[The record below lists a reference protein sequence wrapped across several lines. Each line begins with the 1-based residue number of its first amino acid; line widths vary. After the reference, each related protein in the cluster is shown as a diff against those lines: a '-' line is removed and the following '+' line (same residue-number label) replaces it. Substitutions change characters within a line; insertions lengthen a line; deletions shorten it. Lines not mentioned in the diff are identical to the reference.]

1 MIPENRPLGMVAAL
15 AMMELMTS
23 EQITNAGSV
32 TADHDSIQTHAQT
45 RSRQNSLATGGP
57 SERKCDLRWRPAMLH
72 SASLRA
78 LLPWLTSIIGIVSAL
93 CLVIAWFPSTVWNT
107 PIASSDAPA
116 HYYFIRR
123 LLDEGLGAALHL
135 WPHNSFYPPL
145 FHICAY
151 FVIKI
156 AVLFGVQC
164 SIYAA
169 FNITWIIASGV
180 IFPSGMLVLCRY
192 FLQRWNRG
200 NPISRISNPI
210 SRISNP
216 ISRISQASPTS
227 ESSSVSESSNVSNQH
242 ASSAVNQQYN
252 ATLDATFVLQN
263 LLGLFV
269 PVLAVSSVCHPY
281 GLLSAGPLIAFG
293 FATSL
298 LPFLIAATLRLFD
311 EISAREHIVKWLA
324 ITAIAGVIC
333 LVAHP
338 RIAFTYALILVPFIV
353 LRLPW
358 KLILGAF
365 IAMCVGA
372 VAFVALMLT
381 SFKSDRWANP
391 ASWFHS
397 HQPSKN
403 LWESISFCFTDGLD
417 GFPAIL
423 FALLLIAGTVAAFV
437 CVSRRTVVRFSDSL
451 SVAVSTVA
459 PAFPADAD
467 ALASDTA
474 VPAPAVSPVPTSGLP
489 AVSCSDAADVSLFE
503 SSEPSR
509 PRRNDRLRD
518 VIALMA
524 AFLLVTLVY
533 VCTVT
538 LVGALPNIISA
549 PWYRDENRIVT
560 MLPLVALPLLVI
572 GVNAF
577 SECVSACAASASFAP
592 FVSSFSTKNSV
603 SSSSVPSLSS
613 GPAVSSVKSVSFIS
627 NWIGPIAAFLVV
639 AILAV
644 SAQIVCPSRTA
655 VRDAIIAHSSLD
667 QSDPNEQLTEQKII
681 VLRKVTERTG
691 TQATIISDPLN
702 GSMYAETLFNANML
716 YPIINARTDVSSAP
730 FGKVETAF
738 ASGDV
743 QQVLGT
749 VCPLTDAPKYFLTM
763 GDQAQSLQSFPYRAQ
778 YDSFHNEELIDAYV
792 DDRVDGRI
800 SAGHTGLCVHG
811 HVGWRAAEYH
821 QRSLVSR

>member
-1 MIPENRPLGMVAAL
+1 MVAVL
-15 AMMELMTS
+15 ATMESMTF
-23 EQITNAGSV
+23 EQIVNTGSV
-32 TADHDSIQTHAQT
+32 TADHGSIQTHAQT
-45 RSRQNSLATGGP
+45 QLRQNGSSNGGP
-57 SERKCDLRWRPAMLH
+57 SERKRGLRWRPAMLH
-72 SASLRA
+72 PASLRA
-78 LLPWLTSIIGIVSAL
+78 LLPWLTSIIGIASAL

-107 PIASSDAPA
+107 PIVSSDAPA

-145 FHICAY
+145 FHVCAY

-156 AVLFGVQC
+156 AALFGVQC

-200 NPISRISNPI
+200 NPISRIS
-210 SRISNP
+210 
-216 ISRISQASPTS
+216 QASPTS
-227 ESSSVSESSNVSNQH
+227 ESSSVSESSNVSNQQV
-242 ASSAVNQQYN
+242 SSAVNRQYN

-263 LLGLFV
+263 LTGLFV
-269 PVLAVSSVCHPY
+269 PVLAISSVCHPY
-281 GLLSAGPLIAFG
+281 GLLNAGPLIAFG

-311 EISAREHIVKWLA
+311 AIAAREHIVKWLA
-324 ITAIAGVIC
+324 ITAIAGVVC

-372 VAFVALMLT
+372 VAFAALMLT

-417 GFPAIL
+417 GFPVIL
-423 FALLLIAGTVAAFV
+423 FASLLIAGTVAAFV
-437 CVSRRTVVRFSDSL
+437 CASRRAAMRSSDSL
-451 SVAVSTVA
+451 SGAVSTVA
-459 PAFPADAD
+459 PAFSADAD
-467 ALASDTA
+467 VLASDTE
-474 VPAPAVSPVPTSGLP
+474 VSAPAVSPVSASGLP
-489 AVSCSDAADVSLFE
+489 ATSCSDPADVSLSA

-518 VIALMA
+518 VIALTA

-549 PWYRDENRIVT
+549 PWYRDENRIMT

-572 GVNAF
+572 GVNAL

-592 FVSSFSTKNSV
+592 SASSFFAKNSV

-613 GPAVSSVKSVSFIS
+613 ASAVSSVKNVSLAS
-627 NWIGPIAAFLVV
+627 NWIGPIAVFLVV

-644 SAQIVCPSRTA
+644 SAQIVCPSRSA
-655 VRDAIIAHSSLD
+655 ARDTIIAHSSLN
-667 QSDPNEQLTEQKII
+667 QSDPNEQLTEQKIA
-681 VLRKVTERTG
+681 VLRKVTKRTG

-702 GSMYAETLFNANML
+702 GSMYADTLFNANML
-716 YPIINARTDVSSAP
+716 YPIINARTDVPSAP

-738 ASGDV
+738 ASGDR

-749 VCPLTDAPKYFLTM
+749 VCSLTDAPEYFLTM

-778 YDSFHNEELIDAYV
+778 YDSFHNEELIDTYV
-792 DDRVDGRI
+792 DGGTLVKVADYSQYGQ
-800 SAGHTGLCVHG
+800 
-811 HVGWRAAEYH
+811 GWALYRFGCAD
-821 QRSLVSR
+821 

>member
-1 MIPENRPLGMVAAL
+1 MVAAL
-15 AMMELMTS
+15 ATMESMTS
-23 EQITNAGSV
+23 EQITNTGSV
-32 TADHDSIQTHAQT
+32 MANHGSIQTPAQT
-45 RSRQNSLATGGP
+45 QLRQDGSSNGGP
-57 SERKCDLRWRPAMLH
+57 SERKRDLRWRPAMLH
-72 SASLRA
+72 PASLRV
-78 LLPWLTSIIGIVSAL
+78 LLPWLTSIIGIASAL

-107 PIASSDAPA
+107 PIVSSDAPA

-145 FHICAY
+145 FHVCAY
-151 FVIKI
+151 FVIRI
-156 AVLFGVQC
+156 AALFGVQC

-200 NPISRISNPI
+200 NPISRIS
-210 SRISNP
+210 
-216 ISRISQASPTS
+216 QASSTP
-227 ESSSVSESSNVSNQH
+227 ESSSVSESSNVSNQQV
-242 ASSAVNQQYN
+242 SSAVNRQYN
-252 ATLDATFVLQN
+252 ATFDATFDATFVLQN
-263 LLGLFV
+263 LIGLFV

-281 GLLSAGPLIAFG
+281 GLLNAGPLIAFG

-311 EISAREHIVKWLA
+311 AIAAREHIVKWLV
-324 ITAIAGVIC
+324 ITAIAGVVC

-437 CVSRRTVVRFSDSL
+437 CAFRRAAVRSSDSL
-451 SVAVSTVA
+451 SAAVSTVA
-459 PAFPADAD
+459 PVFSADAD
-467 ALASDTA
+467 ALVSDAAVSLVSASD
-474 VPAPAVSPVPTSGLP
+474 LP
-489 AVSCSDAADVSLFE
+489 AASCSDAADVSL
-503 SSEPSR
+503 SAPSEPSR
-509 PRRNDRLRD
+509 PCRNDRLRD
-518 VIALMA
+518 VIALTA

-549 PWYRDENRIVT
+549 PWYRDENRIMT

-572 GVNAF
+572 GVNAL
-577 SECVSACAASASFAP
+577 SECVSACAASASFVPSA
-592 FVSSFSTKNSV
+592 SSFSAKNSA
-603 SSSSVPSLSS
+603 SSVPSLSS
-613 GPAVSSVKSVSFIS
+613 ASAVSSVKNVSFAS
-627 NWIGPIAAFLVV
+627 NWIGPIAAFLVI

-644 SAQIVCPSRTA
+644 SAQLVCPSRTA
-655 VRDAIIAHSSLD
+655 ARDAIIAHSSLN
-667 QSDPNEQLTEQKII
+667 QSDPNEQLTEQKIT
-681 VLRKVTERTG
+681 VLRKVMERTG
-691 TQATIISDPLN
+691 SQATIISDPLN
-702 GSMYAETLFNANML
+702 GSMYAETLFNASML
-716 YPIINARTDVSSAP
+716 YPIINARTDVPSVP

-738 ASGDV
+738 ASGDG

-749 VCPLTDAPKYFLTM
+749 VCPLTDAPEYFLTM

-792 DDRVDGRI
+792 DGGTLVKVADYSQYGQ
-800 SAGHTGLCVHG
+800 
-811 HVGWRAAEYH
+811 GWALYRFGCAD
-821 QRSLVSR
+821 

>member
-1 MIPENRPLGMVAAL
+1 MVAAL
-15 AMMELMTS
+15 ATMESMTS
-23 EQITNAGSV
+23 EQIANTGSV
-32 TADHDSIQTHAQT
+32 TADHGSIQTHAQT
-45 RSRQNSLATGGP
+45 QLRQNGSSNGGP
-57 SERKCDLRWRPAMLH
+57 SERKRGLRWRPAMLH
-72 SASLRA
+72 PASLRA
-78 LLPWLTSIIGIVSAL
+78 LLPWLTSIIGIASAL

-107 PIASSDAPA
+107 PIVSSDAPA

-145 FHICAY
+145 FHVCAY

-156 AVLFGVQC
+156 AALFGVQC

-200 NPISRISNPI
+200 NPIS
-210 SRISNP
+210 NP

-227 ESSSVSESSNVSNQH
+227 ESSSVSESSNVSNQQV
-242 ASSAVNQQYN
+242 SSAVNRQYN

-263 LLGLFV
+263 LIGLFV

-281 GLLSAGPLIAFG
+281 GLLNAGPLIAFG

-311 EISAREHIVKWLA
+311 AIAAREHIVKWLA
-324 ITAIAGVIC
+324 ITAIAGVVC

-437 CVSRRTVVRFSDSL
+437 CASRRAAMRSSDSL
-451 SVAVSTVA
+451 SGAVSTVA
-459 PAFPADAD
+459 PDFSA
-467 ALASDTA
+467 
-474 VPAPAVSPVPTSGLP
+474 SGLP
-489 AVSCSDAADVSLFE
+489 AASCSDPADVSLSA

-518 VIALMA
+518 VIALTA

-549 PWYRDENRIVT
+549 PWYRDENRIMT

-572 GVNAF
+572 GVNAL

-592 FVSSFSTKNSV
+592 SASSFSAKNSV

-613 GPAVSSVKSVSFIS
+613 ASAVSSVKNVSLAS
-627 NWIGPIAAFLVV
+627 NWIGPLAVFLVV

-655 VRDAIIAHSSLD
+655 ARDAIIAHSSLN
-667 QSDPNEQLTEQKII
+667 QSDPNEQLTEQKIT

-702 GSMYAETLFNANML
+702 GSMYADTLFNANML
-716 YPIINARTDVSSAP
+716 YPIINARTDVPSAP

-738 ASGDV
+738 ASGDR

-792 DDRVDGRI
+792 DDGTLVKVADYSQYGQ
-800 SAGHTGLCVHG
+800 
-811 HVGWRAAEYH
+811 GWALYRFGCAD
-821 QRSLVSR
+821 

>member
-45 RSRQNSLATGGP
+45 RSRQNSLVTGGP

-200 NPISRISNPI
+200 NPISNPI

-252 ATLDATFVLQN
+252 ATLDVTFVLQN

-281 GLLSAGPLIAFG
+281 GLLNAGPLIAFG

-311 EISAREHIVKWLA
+311 EIAAREHIVKWLA

-403 LWESISFCFTDGLD
+403 LWESISFCFADGLD

-437 CVSRRTVVRFSDSL
+437 CASRRTVVRFSDSL

-459 PAFPADAD
+459 PAFSADAD

-474 VPAPAVSPVPTSGLP
+474 VSAPAVSPVPTSGLP

-792 DDRVDGRI
+792 DDGTLVKVADYSQYGQ
-800 SAGHTGLCVHG
+800 
-811 HVGWRAAEYH
+811 GWALYRFGCAD
-821 QRSLVSR
+821 

>member
-1 MIPENRPLGMVAAL
+1 MVAAL
-15 AMMELMTS
+15 ATMESMTS

-32 TADHDSIQTHAQT
+32 MADHGSIQTHSQIQP
-45 RSRQNSLATGGP
+45 RQNGSSEGGP
-57 SERKCDLRWRPAMLH
+57 SERKRDLRWRPAMLH
-72 SASLRA
+72 PASCRT
-78 LLPWLTSIIGIVSAL
+78 LLPWLTSIIGIASAL

-107 PIASSDAPA
+107 PIVSSDAPA

-135 WPHNSFYPPL
+135 WPHDSFYPPL
-145 FHICAY
+145 FHVCAY

-156 AVLFGVQC
+156 AALFGVQC
-164 SIYAA
+164 SIYAT

-180 IFPSGMLVLCRY
+180 IFPSGMLVLCKY

-200 NPISRISNPI
+200 NPISNQ
-210 SRISNP
+210 
-216 ISRISQASPTS
+216 ISRISQASSTS
-227 ESSSVSESSNVSNQH
+227 ESSSVSESSNVSNQQT
-242 ASSAVNQQYN
+242 SSAVNRQYN

-263 LLGLFV
+263 LIGLFV

-281 GLLSAGPLIAFG
+281 GLLNAGPLIAFG

-298 LPFLIAATLRLFD
+298 LPFLVAATLRLFD
-311 EISAREHIVKWLA
+311 AIAVREHIVKWLA

-417 GFPAIL
+417 GFPAFL

-437 CVSRRTVVRFSDSL
+437 CASRRAAVRSSDSL
-451 SVAVSTVA
+451 SAAVSTVA
-459 PAFPADAD
+459 PAFSADAD

-474 VPAPAVSPVPTSGLP
+474 VSAPAVSLVSASGLP
-489 AVSCSDAADVSLFE
+489 AASCSDAADVSLFA

-518 VIALMA
+518 VIALTA

-549 PWYRDENRIVT
+549 PWYRDENRIMT
-560 MLPLVALPLLVI
+560 MLPLVALPLLAI
-572 GVNAF
+572 GVNAL

-592 FVSSFSTKNSV
+592 SASSFSVKNGAS

-613 GPAVSSVKSVSFIS
+613 VSAVSSVKNVSFAS
-627 NWIGPIAAFLVV
+627 NWIGPIAAVLVI

-655 VRDAIIAHSSLD
+655 ARDAIIAHSSLD
-667 QSDPNEQLTEQKII
+667 QNDPNEQLTEQKIT

-702 GSMYAETLFNANML
+702 GSMYADTLFNANML
-716 YPIINARTDVSSAP
+716 YPIINARTDVPSAP
-730 FGKVETAF
+730 FGRVETAF
-738 ASGDV
+738 ASGDG

-749 VCPLTDAPKYFLTM
+749 VCPLTDAPEYFLTM

-792 DDRVDGRI
+792 DGGTLVKIADYSQYGQ
-800 SAGHTGLCVHG
+800 
-811 HVGWRAAEYH
+811 GWALYRFGCAD
-821 QRSLVSR
+821 

>member
-200 NPISRISNPI
+200 NPISNPI

-281 GLLSAGPLIAFG
+281 GLLNAGPLIAFG

-311 EISAREHIVKWLA
+311 EISAREHIAKWLA
-324 ITAIAGVIC
+324 ITAVAGVVC

-403 LWESISFCFTDGLD
+403 LWESISFCFADGLD

-437 CVSRRTVVRFSDSL
+437 CASRRTVVRFSDSL

-459 PAFPADAD
+459 PAFSADAD

-474 VPAPAVSPVPTSGLP
+474 VSAPAVSPVPTSGLP

-509 PRRNDRLRD
+509 PRRNDCLRD

-577 SECVSACAASASFAP
+577 SECVSACAASASFALSA
-592 FVSSFSTKNSV
+592 SSFSAKNSV

-792 DDRVDGRI
+792 DDGTLVKVADYSQYGQ
-800 SAGHTGLCVHG
+800 
-811 HVGWRAAEYH
+811 GWALYRFGCAD
-821 QRSLVSR
+821 

>member
-200 NPISRISNPI
+200 NPISNPI

-281 GLLSAGPLIAFG
+281 GLLNAGPLIAFG

-403 LWESISFCFTDGLD
+403 LWESISFCFADGLD

-423 FALLLIAGTVAAFV
+423 FALLLIVGTVAAFV
-437 CVSRRTVVRFSDSL
+437 CASRRTVVRFSDSL

-459 PAFPADAD
+459 PAFSADAD

-577 SECVSACAASASFAP
+577 SECVSACAASASFALSA
-592 FVSSFSTKNSV
+592 SSFSAKNSV

-627 NWIGPIAAFLVV
+627 NWIGSIAAFLVV

-792 DDRVDGRI
+792 DDGTLVKVADYSQYGQ
-800 SAGHTGLCVHG
+800 
-811 HVGWRAAEYH
+811 GWALYRFGCAD
-821 QRSLVSR
+821 

>member
-1 MIPENRPLGMVAAL
+1 MVAAL
-15 AMMELMTS
+15 ATMESMTS
-23 EQITNAGSV
+23 EQIANTGSV
-32 TADHDSIQTHAQT
+32 TADHGSIQTHAQT
-45 RSRQNSLATGGP
+45 QLRQNGSSNGGP
-57 SERKCDLRWRPAMLH
+57 SERKRGLRWRPAMLH
-72 SASLRA
+72 PASLRA
-78 LLPWLTSIIGIVSAL
+78 LLPWLTSIIGIASAL

-107 PIASSDAPA
+107 PIVSSDAPA

-145 FHICAY
+145 FHVCAY

-156 AVLFGVQC
+156 AALFGVQC

-200 NPISRISNPI
+200 NPIS
-210 SRISNP
+210 NP

-227 ESSSVSESSNVSNQH
+227 ESSSVSESSNVSNQQV
-242 ASSAVNQQYN
+242 SSAVNRQYN

-263 LLGLFV
+263 LIGLFV

-281 GLLSAGPLIAFG
+281 GLLNAGPLIAFG

-311 EISAREHIVKWLA
+311 AIAAREHIVKWLA
-324 ITAIAGVIC
+324 ITAIAGVVC

-437 CVSRRTVVRFSDSL
+437 CASRRAAMRSSDSL
-451 SVAVSTVA
+451 SGAVSTVT
-459 PAFPADAD
+459 PAFSADAD
-467 ALASDTA
+467 VLASDTE
-474 VPAPAVSPVPTSGLP
+474 VSAPAVSPVSASGLP
-489 AVSCSDAADVSLFE
+489 AASCSDAADLSLSA

-518 VIALMA
+518 VIALTA

-549 PWYRDENRIVT
+549 PWYRDENRIMT

-572 GVNAF
+572 GVNAL

-592 FVSSFSTKNSV
+592 SASSFFAKNSV
-603 SSSSVPSLSS
+603 SSSSSSVPSLSS
-613 GPAVSSVKSVSFIS
+613 ASAVSSVKNVSLAS
-627 NWIGPIAAFLVV
+627 NWIGPLAVFLVV

-644 SAQIVCPSRTA
+644 SAQIVCPLRSA
-655 VRDAIIAHSSLD
+655 ARDTIIAHSSLN
-667 QSDPNEQLTEQKII
+667 QSDPNEQLTEQKIA
-681 VLRKVTERTG
+681 VLRKVTKRTG

-702 GSMYAETLFNANML
+702 GSMYADTLFNANML
-716 YPIINARTDVSSAP
+716 YPIINARTDVPSAP

-738 ASGDV
+738 ASGDG

-749 VCPLTDAPKYFLTM
+749 VCSLTDAPEYFLTM

-778 YDSFHNEELIDAYV
+778 YDSFHNEELIDTYV
-792 DDRVDGRI
+792 DGGTLVKVADYSQYGQ
-800 SAGHTGLCVHG
+800 
-811 HVGWRAAEYH
+811 GWALYRFGCAD
-821 QRSLVSR
+821 

>member
-1 MIPENRPLGMVAAL
+1 MVAAL
-15 AMMELMTS
+15 ATMESMTS
-23 EQITNAGSV
+23 EQITNTGSV
-32 TADHDSIQTHAQT
+32 SGDCGSAQARARTHVQAYVQTQARQDGSAKDGSATNGPARNDSAK
-45 RSRQNSLATGGP
+45 GGP
-57 SERKCDLRWRPAMLH
+57 SGRKHGLQRCHAMLRPASRH
-72 SASLRA
+72 A
-78 LLPWLTSIIGIVSAL
+78 LLPWLTSIIGVASAL

-107 PIASSDAPA
+107 PIVSSDAPA
-116 HYYFIRR
+116 HYYFIHR

-135 WPHNSFYPPL
+135 WPHDSFYPPL
-145 FHICAY
+145 FHVCAY
-151 FVIKI
+151 LVIKI
-156 AVLFGVQC
+156 AALFGVQC

-180 IFPSGMLVLCRY
+180 IFPAGMLVLCRY

-200 NPISRISNPI
+200 NPIS
-210 SRISNP
+210 NP
-216 ISRISQASPTS
+216 ISRISQASSTP
-227 ESSSVSESSNVSNQH
+227 ESSSVSESSNISNQQVP
-242 ASSAVNQQYN
+242 SAGNRQYD
-252 ATLDATFVLQN
+252 AAFDATFVLRN
-263 LLGLFV
+263 LIGLFV

-281 GLLSAGPLIAFG
+281 GLLNAGPLIAFG

-311 EISAREHIVKWLA
+311 AIAAREHIVKWLA
-324 ITAIAGVIC
+324 ITAIAGVVC

-358 KLILGAF
+358 KLILGVF

-437 CVSRRTVVRFSDSL
+437 CASRRAAMRSADSL
-451 SVAVSTVA
+451 SGAVSTA
-459 PAFPADAD
+459 TPDFSADADAD

-474 VPAPAVSPVPTSGLP
+474 VSAPDVSLVSASGLP
-489 AVSCSDAADVSLFE
+489 AASCSDPADVSLFA

-518 VIALMA
+518 VIALTA

-549 PWYRDENRIVT
+549 PWYRDENRIMT
-560 MLPLVALPLLVI
+560 MLPLVALPLLII
-572 GVNAF
+572 GVNAL
-577 SECVSACAASASFAP
+577 SECVSVCAASASFAP
-592 FVSSFSTKNSV
+592 SASSFSTKNSA
-603 SSSSVPSLSS
+603 SSSASVPSLSS
-613 GPAVSSVKSVSFIS
+613 ASAVSSVRNVSVAS
-627 NWIGPIAAFLVV
+627 NWIGPIAAFLVI

-655 VRDAIIAHSSLD
+655 ARDAIIAHSSLN
-667 QSDPNEQLTEQKII
+667 QSDPNEQLTEQKIT

-716 YPIINARTDVSSAP
+716 YPIINARTDVPSAP

-738 ASGDV
+738 ASGDA

-749 VCPLTDAPKYFLTM
+749 VCPLTDAPEYFLTM
-763 GDQAQSLQSFPYRAQ
+763 GGQAQSLQSFPYRAQ

-792 DDRVDGRI
+792 DGGTLVKVADYSQYGQ
-800 SAGHTGLCVHG
+800 
-811 HVGWRAAEYH
+811 GWALYRFGCAD
-821 QRSLVSR
+821 

>member
-1 MIPENRPLGMVAAL
+1 MVAAL
-15 AMMELMTS
+15 ATMESMTS
-23 EQITNAGSV
+23 EQITNTGSV
-32 TADHDSIQTHAQT
+32 MANHGSIQTPAQT
-45 RSRQNSLATGGP
+45 QLRQDGSSNGGP
-57 SERKCDLRWRPAMLH
+57 SERKRDLRWRPVMLH
-72 SASLRA
+72 PASLRV
-78 LLPWLTSIIGIVSAL
+78 LLPWLTSIIGIASAL

-107 PIASSDAPA
+107 PIVSSDAPA

-145 FHICAY
+145 FHVCAY

-156 AVLFGVQC
+156 AALFGVQC

-200 NPISRISNPI
+200 NPISC
-210 SRISNP
+210 
-216 ISRISQASPTS
+216 ISQASSTP
-227 ESSSVSESSNVSNQH
+227 ESSSVSESSNVSNQQV
-242 ASSAVNQQYN
+242 SSAVNRQYN

-263 LLGLFV
+263 LIGLFV

-281 GLLSAGPLIAFG
+281 GLLNAGPLIAFG

-311 EISAREHIVKWLA
+311 AIAAREHIAKWLA
-324 ITAIAGVIC
+324 IAAVAGVVC

-391 ASWFHS
+391 DSWFHS

-403 LWESISFCFTDGLD
+403 LWESISFCLTDGLD

-423 FALLLIAGTVAAFV
+423 FALLLIAGTAAAFV
-437 CVSRRTVVRFSDSL
+437 CASRRAAARASDSFSSAASTVVPVASADVDVDASTSDI
-451 SVAVSTVA
+451 AVSA
-459 PAFPADAD
+459 AD
-467 ALASDTA
+467 
-474 VPAPAVSPVPTSGLP
+474 SPVS
-489 AVSCSDAADVSLFE
+489 VSCPPPASHSNATDAASASSE
-503 SSEPSR
+503 SSR
-509 PRRNDRLRD
+509 LRRNDRLRD
-518 VIALMA
+518 VIALTA
-524 AFLLVTLVY
+524 AFLLVALVY

-549 PWYRDENRIVT
+549 PWYRDENRIMT
-560 MLPLVALPLLVI
+560 MLPLVTLPLLVI
-572 GVNAF
+572 GINALA
-577 SECVSACAASASFAP
+577 ECVSACAASASFAP
-592 FVSSFSTKNSV
+592 SASSFSTKNSA
-603 SSSSVPSLSS
+603 SSVPSLSS
-613 GPAVSSVKSVSFIS
+613 ASAVSSVKNASFAS
-627 NWIGPIAAFLVV
+627 NWIVLIAVFLVI

-644 SAQIVCPSRTA
+644 SAQIVCPSRSA
-655 VRDAIIAHSSLD
+655 ARDTIIAHSSLN
-667 QSDPNEQLTEQKII
+667 QSDPNEQLTEQKIA
-681 VLRKVTERTG
+681 VLRKVTKRTG

-716 YPIINARTDVSSAP
+716 YPIINARTDVPSAP

-738 ASGDV
+738 ASGDA

-749 VCPLTDAPKYFLTM
+749 VCPLTDAPEYFLTM

-778 YDSFHNEELIDAYV
+778 YDSFHNEELIDTYV
-792 DDRVDGRI
+792 DGGTLVKVADYSQYGQ
-800 SAGHTGLCVHG
+800 
-811 HVGWRAAEYH
+811 GWALYRFGCAD
-821 QRSLVSR
+821 

>member
-1 MIPENRPLGMVAAL
+1 MVAAL
-15 AMMELMTS
+15 ATMESMTS

-57 SERKCDLRWRPAMLH
+57 SGRKHGLQRCHAMLRPV
-72 SASLRA
+72 SLRA
-78 LLPWLTSIIGIVSAL
+78 LLPWLTSIIGIASAL

-156 AVLFGVQC
+156 AALFGVQC

-180 IFPSGMLVLCRY
+180 MFPSGMLVLCRY

-200 NPISRISNPI
+200 NPISNL
-210 SRISNP
+210 

-227 ESSSVSESSNVSNQH
+227 ESSSVSESSNVSNQQV
-242 ASSAVNQQYN
+242 SSAVNRQYN
-252 ATLDATFVLQN
+252 ATFDVTFVLQN
-263 LLGLFV
+263 LIGLFV
-269 PVLAVSSVCHPY
+269 PVFAVSSVCHPY
-281 GLLSAGPLIAFG
+281 GLLNAGPLIAFG

-311 EISAREHIVKWLA
+311 AIAAREHIVKWLA
-324 ITAIAGVIC
+324 ITAAAGVVC

-437 CVSRRTVVRFSDSL
+437 CAFRRAAVRSSDSL
-451 SVAVSTVA
+451 SAAVSTVA
-459 PAFPADAD
+459 PAFSADAD
-467 ALASDTA
+467 ALVSDAA
-474 VPAPAVSPVPTSGLP
+474 VSAPGVSPVSTSGLP
-489 AVSCSDAADVSLFE
+489 AASCSAAADVSL
-503 SSEPSR
+503 SAPSEPSR

-518 VIALMA
+518 VIALTA

-549 PWYRDENRIVT
+549 PWYRDENRIMT

-572 GVNAF
+572 GVNAL
-577 SECVSACAASASFAP
+577 SECVSACAASASFVPSA
-592 FVSSFSTKNSV
+592 SNSA
-603 SSSSVPSLSS
+603 SSVPSLSS
-613 GPAVSSVKSVSFIS
+613 ASAVSSVKNVSFAS
-627 NWIGPIAAFLVV
+627 NWIGPIAAFLVI

-655 VRDAIIAHSSLD
+655 ARDAIIAHSSLN
-667 QSDPNEQLTEQKII
+667 QSDPNEQLTEQKIT
-681 VLRKVTERTG
+681 VLRKVMERTG

-702 GSMYAETLFNANML
+702 GSMYAETLFNASML
-716 YPIINARTDVSSAP
+716 YPIINARTDVPSVP

-738 ASGDV
+738 ASGDG

-749 VCPLTDAPKYFLTM
+749 VCPLTDAPEYFLTM

-792 DDRVDGRI
+792 DGGTLVKVADYSQYGQ
-800 SAGHTGLCVHG
+800 
-811 HVGWRAAEYH
+811 GWALYRFGCAD
-821 QRSLVSR
+821 

>member
-1 MIPENRPLGMVAAL
+1 MVAAL
-15 AMMELMTS
+15 ATMESMTS
-23 EQITNAGSV
+23 EQIANTGSV
-32 TADHDSIQTHAQT
+32 TADHGSIQTHAQT
-45 RSRQNSLATGGP
+45 QLRQNGSSNGGP
-57 SERKCDLRWRPAMLH
+57 SERKRGLRWRPAMLH
-72 SASLRA
+72 PASLRA
-78 LLPWLTSIIGIVSAL
+78 LLPWLTSIIGIASAL

-107 PIASSDAPA
+107 PIVSSDAPA

-145 FHICAY
+145 FHVCAY

-156 AVLFGVQC
+156 AALFGVQC

-200 NPISRISNPI
+200 NPIS
-210 SRISNP
+210 NP

-227 ESSSVSESSNVSNQH
+227 ESSSVSESSNVSNQQV
-242 ASSAVNQQYN
+242 SSAVNRQYN

-263 LLGLFV
+263 LIGLFV

-281 GLLSAGPLIAFG
+281 GLLNAGPLIAFG

-311 EISAREHIVKWLA
+311 AIAAREHIVKWLA
-324 ITAIAGVIC
+324 ITAIAGVVC

-437 CVSRRTVVRFSDSL
+437 CASRRAAMRSSDSL
-451 SVAVSTVA
+451 SGAVSTVA
-459 PAFPADAD
+459 PDFSA
-467 ALASDTA
+467 
-474 VPAPAVSPVPTSGLP
+474 SGLP
-489 AVSCSDAADVSLFE
+489 AASCSDPADVSLSA

-518 VIALMA
+518 VIALTA

-549 PWYRDENRIVT
+549 PWYRDENRIMT

-572 GVNAF
+572 GVNAL

-592 FVSSFSTKNSV
+592 SASSFSAKNSV

-613 GPAVSSVKSVSFIS
+613 ASAVSSVKNVSLAS
-627 NWIGPIAAFLVV
+627 NWIGPLAVFLVV

-655 VRDAIIAHSSLD
+655 ARDAIIAHSSLN
-667 QSDPNEQLTEQKII
+667 QSDPNEQLTEQKIT

-702 GSMYAETLFNANML
+702 GSMYADTLFNANML
-716 YPIINARTDVSSAP
+716 YPIINARTDVPSAP

-738 ASGDV
+738 ASGDR

-749 VCPLTDAPKYFLTM
+749 VCSLTDAPEYFLTM

-792 DDRVDGRI
+792 DGGTLVKVADYSQYGQ
-800 SAGHTGLCVHG
+800 
-811 HVGWRAAEYH
+811 GWALYRFGCAD
-821 QRSLVSR
+821 

>member
-1 MIPENRPLGMVAAL
+1 MVAAL
-15 AMMELMTS
+15 ATMESMTS
-23 EQITNAGSV
+23 EQIMNTGSV
-32 TADHDSIQTHAQT
+32 SGDCGSAQARARTHVQAYVQTQA
-45 RSRQNSLATGGP
+45 RQNGSSKDGSATNGPARNDSAKGGP
-57 SERKCDLRWRPAMLH
+57 SGRKHGLQRCHAMLRPV
-72 SASLRA
+72 SLRA
-78 LLPWLTSIIGIVSAL
+78 LLPWLMSIIGIASAL

-107 PIASSDAPA
+107 PIVSSDAPA

-135 WPHNSFYPPL
+135 WPHDSFYPPL

-151 FVIKI
+151 LVIKI

-164 SIYAA
+164 SIYEA

-180 IFPSGMLVLCRY
+180 IFPAGMLVLCRY

-200 NPISRISNPI
+200 NPIS
-210 SRISNP
+210 NP
-216 ISRISQASPTS
+216 ISRISQALSTS
-227 ESSSVSESSNVSNQH
+227 ESSSVSESSNISNQQVPSAGNRQYDA
-242 ASSAVNQQYN
+242 AS
-252 ATLDATFVLQN
+252 DATFVLRN
-263 LLGLFV
+263 LIGLFV

-281 GLLSAGPLIAFG
+281 GLLNAGPLIAFG
-293 FATSL
+293 FAMSL

-311 EISAREHIVKWLA
+311 AIAAREHIAKWLA
-324 ITAIAGVIC
+324 ITAVAGVVC

-391 ASWFHS
+391 DSWFHS

-403 LWESISFCFTDGLD
+403 LWESISFCLTDGLD

-423 FALLLIAGTVAAFV
+423 FALLLIAGTAAAFV
-437 CVSRRTVVRFSDSL
+437 CASRRAAARASDSFSSAASTVVPVASADVDVDASTSDI
-451 SVAVSTVA
+451 AVSA
-459 PAFPADAD
+459 AD
-467 ALASDTA
+467 
-474 VPAPAVSPVPTSGLP
+474 SPVS
-489 AVSCSDAADVSLFE
+489 VSCPPPASHSNATDAASA
-503 SSEPSR
+503 SSESSR

-577 SECVSACAASASFAP
+577 SECVSACAASASFALSA
-592 FVSSFSTKNSV
+592 SSFSAKNSV
-603 SSSSVPSLSS
+603 SSSSVPSLSPVS
-613 GPAVSSVKSVSFIS
+613 AVSSVKSVSFAS
-627 NWIGPIAAFLVV
+627 NWIGPIAAFLAI

-792 DDRVDGRI
+792 DDGTLVKVADYSQYGQ
-800 SAGHTGLCVHG
+800 
-811 HVGWRAAEYH
+811 GWALYRFGCAD
-821 QRSLVSR
+821 

>member
-1 MIPENRPLGMVAAL
+1 MVAAL
-15 AMMELMTS
+15 ATMESMTS
-23 EQITNAGSV
+23 EQIANTGSV
-32 TADHDSIQTHAQT
+32 TADHGSIQTHAQT
-45 RSRQNSLATGGP
+45 QPRQNDSVKGCP
-57 SERKCDLRWRPAMLH
+57 SERKCGLRWRPAMLH
-72 SASLRA
+72 PASLRV
-78 LLPWLTSIIGIVSAL
+78 LLPWLTSIIGIAFAL
-93 CLVIAWFPSTVWNT
+93 CLVIAWFPSTVWNM
-107 PIASSDAPA
+107 PIVSSDAPA

-145 FHICAY
+145 FHVCAY

-156 AVLFGVQC
+156 AALFGVQC
-164 SIYAA
+164 SIYVA

-200 NPISRISNPI
+200 NPISRIS
-210 SRISNP
+210 
-216 ISRISQASPTS
+216 QASPTS
-227 ESSSVSESSNVSNQH
+227 ESSSVSESSNVSNQY

-252 ATLDATFVLQN
+252 ATLDVTFVLQN

-281 GLLSAGPLIAFG
+281 GLLNAGPLIAFG

-311 EISAREHIVKWLA
+311 EIAAREHIAKWLA
-324 ITAIAGVIC
+324 ITAVAGVVC

-358 KLILGAF
+358 KLILGVF

-403 LWESISFCFTDGLD
+403 LWESISFCFADGLD

-437 CVSRRTVVRFSDSL
+437 CASRRAAMRSADSL

-459 PAFPADAD
+459 PAFSADAD

-577 SECVSACAASASFAP
+577 SECVSACAASASFALSA
-592 FVSSFSTKNSV
+592 SSFSAKNSV

-644 SAQIVCPSRTA
+644 SAQIVCPSRTS

-792 DDRVDGRI
+792 DDGTLVKVADYSQYGQ
-800 SAGHTGLCVHG
+800 
-811 HVGWRAAEYH
+811 GWALYRFGCAD
-821 QRSLVSR
+821 

>member
-1 MIPENRPLGMVAAL
+1 MVAAL
-15 AMMELMTS
+15 ATMESMTS
-23 EQITNAGSV
+23 EQIANTGSV
-32 TADHDSIQTHAQT
+32 TADHGSIQTHAQT
-45 RSRQNSLATGGP
+45 QPRQNDSVKGCP
-57 SERKCDLRWRPAMLH
+57 SERKCGLRWRPAMLH
-72 SASLRA
+72 PASLRV
-78 LLPWLTSIIGIVSAL
+78 LLPWLTSIIGIAFAL
-93 CLVIAWFPSTVWNT
+93 CLVIAWFPSTVWNM
-107 PIASSDAPA
+107 PIVSSDAPA

-145 FHICAY
+145 FHVCAY

-156 AVLFGVQC
+156 AALFGVQC
-164 SIYAA
+164 SIYVA

-200 NPISRISNPI
+200 NRISN
-210 SRISNP
+210 R

-252 ATLDATFVLQN
+252 ATLDVTFVLQN

-281 GLLSAGPLIAFG
+281 GLLNAGPLIAFG

-311 EISAREHIVKWLA
+311 EIAAREHIAKWLA

-403 LWESISFCFTDGLD
+403 LWESISFCFADGLD

-437 CVSRRTVVRFSDSL
+437 CASRRTVVRFSDSL
-451 SVAVSTVA
+451 SVAVSTV
-459 PAFPADAD
+459 
-467 ALASDTA
+467 
-474 VPAPAVSPVPTSGLP
+474 APAVSPVPTSGLP

-577 SECVSACAASASFAP
+577 SECVSACAASASFALSA
-592 FVSSFSTKNSV
+592 SSFSAKNSV

-792 DDRVDGRI
+792 DDGTLVKVADYSQYGQ
-800 SAGHTGLCVHG
+800 
-811 HVGWRAAEYH
+811 GWALYRFGCAD
-821 QRSLVSR
+821 

>member
-1 MIPENRPLGMVAAL
+1 MIPENRLLSMVAAL
-15 AMMELMTS
+15 ATMESMTS
-23 EQITNAGSV
+23 EHITNTGSV
-32 TADHDSIQTHAQT
+32 MANHGSIQTPAQT
-45 RSRQNSLATGGP
+45 QLRRDGSSNGGP
-57 SERKCDLRWRPAMLH
+57 SERKRDLRWRPAMLH
-72 SASLRA
+72 PASLRV
-78 LLPWLTSIIGIVSAL
+78 LLPWITSIIGISSAL

-107 PIASSDAPA
+107 PIVSSDAPA

-145 FHICAY
+145 FHVCAY

-156 AVLFGVQC
+156 AALFGVQC

-180 IFPSGMLVLCRY
+180 MFPSGMLVLCRY

-200 NPISRISNPI
+200 NPISNL
-210 SRISNP
+210 

-227 ESSSVSESSNVSNQH
+227 ESSSVSESSNVSNQQV
-242 ASSAVNQQYN
+242 SSAVNRQYN
-252 ATLDATFVLQN
+252 ATFVLQN
-263 LLGLFV
+263 LIGLFV
-269 PVLAVSSVCHPY
+269 PVFAVSSVCHPY
-281 GLLSAGPLIAFG
+281 GLLNAGPLIAFG

-311 EISAREHIVKWLA
+311 AIAAREHIVKWLA
-324 ITAIAGVIC
+324 ITAIAGVVC

-403 LWESISFCFTDGLD
+403 LWESISFCLTDGLD

-423 FALLLIAGTVAAFV
+423 FALLLIAGTAAAFV
-437 CVSRRTVVRFSDSL
+437 CASRRAAARASDSFSSAASTVVPVASADVDVDASTSDI
-451 SVAVSTVA
+451 AVSA
-459 PAFPADAD
+459 AD
-467 ALASDTA
+467 
-474 VPAPAVSPVPTSGLP
+474 SPVS
-489 AVSCSDAADVSLFE
+489 VSCPPPASHSNATDAASASSE
-503 SSEPSR
+503 SSR
-509 PRRNDRLRD
+509 LRRNDRLRD
-518 VIALMA
+518 VIALTA
-524 AFLLVTLVY
+524 AFLLVALVY

-549 PWYRDENRIVT
+549 PWYRDENRIMT

-572 GVNAF
+572 GINALA
-577 SECVSACAASASFAP
+577 ECVSACAASASFAP
-592 FVSSFSTKNSV
+592 SASSFSTKNSA
-603 SSSSVPSLSS
+603 SSVPSLSS
-613 GPAVSSVKSVSFIS
+613 ASAVSSVKNASFAS
-627 NWIGPIAAFLVV
+627 NWIVLIAVFLVI

-644 SAQIVCPSRTA
+644 SAQIVCPSRSA
-655 VRDAIIAHSSLD
+655 ARDTIIAHSSLN
-667 QSDPNEQLTEQKII
+667 QSDPNEQLTEQKIA

-716 YPIINARTDVSSAP
+716 YPIINARTDVPSAP

-738 ASGDV
+738 ASGDA

-749 VCPLTDAPKYFLTM
+749 VCPLTDAPEYFLTM

-778 YDSFHNEELIDAYV
+778 YDSFHNEELIDTYV
-792 DDRVDGRI
+792 DGGTLVKVADYSQYGQ
-800 SAGHTGLCVHG
+800 
-811 HVGWRAAEYH
+811 GWALYRFGCTD
-821 QRSLVSR
+821 

>member
-200 NPISRISNPI
+200 NPISNPI

-281 GLLSAGPLIAFG
+281 GLLNAGPLIAFG

-403 LWESISFCFTDGLD
+403 LWESISFCFADGLD

-437 CVSRRTVVRFSDSL
+437 CASRRTVVRFSDSL

-459 PAFPADAD
+459 PAFSADAD

-577 SECVSACAASASFAP
+577 SECVSACATSASFALSA
-592 FVSSFSTKNSV
+592 SSFSAKNSV

-792 DDRVDGRI
+792 DDGTLVKVADYSQYGQ
-800 SAGHTGLCVHG
+800 
-811 HVGWRAAEYH
+811 GWALYRFGCAD
-821 QRSLVSR
+821 

>member
-1 MIPENRPLGMVAAL
+1 MVAAL
-15 AMMELMTS
+15 ATMESMTS
-23 EQITNAGSV
+23 EQITNTGSV
-32 TADHDSIQTHAQT
+32 MANHGSIQTPAQT
-45 RSRQNSLATGGP
+45 QLRQNGSSNGGP
-57 SERKCDLRWRPAMLH
+57 SERKRDLRWRPAMLH
-72 SASLRA
+72 PASLRV
-78 LLPWLTSIIGIVSAL
+78 LLPWLTSIIGIASAL

-107 PIASSDAPA
+107 PIVSSDAPA

-145 FHICAY
+145 FHVCAY

-156 AVLFGVQC
+156 AALFGVQC

-200 NPISRISNPI
+200 NPISC
-210 SRISNP
+210 
-216 ISRISQASPTS
+216 ISQASSTP
-227 ESSSVSESSNVSNQH
+227 ESSSVSESSNVSNQQV
-242 ASSAVNQQYN
+242 SSAVNRQYN
-252 ATLDATFVLQN
+252 ATFDATFVLRN
-263 LLGLFV
+263 LIGLFV

-281 GLLSAGPLIAFG
+281 GLLNAGPLIAFG

-311 EISAREHIVKWLA
+311 AIAAREHIAKWLA
-324 ITAIAGVIC
+324 IAAVAGVVC

-403 LWESISFCFTDGLD
+403 LWESISFCLTDGLD

-423 FALLLIAGTVAAFV
+423 FALLLIAGTAAAFV
-437 CVSRRTVVRFSDSL
+437 CASRRAAARASDSFSSAASTVVPVASADVDVDASTSDI
-451 SVAVSTVA
+451 AVSA
-459 PAFPADAD
+459 AD
-467 ALASDTA
+467 
-474 VPAPAVSPVPTSGLP
+474 SPVS
-489 AVSCSDAADVSLFE
+489 VSCPPPASHSNATDAASASSE
-503 SSEPSR
+503 SSR
-509 PRRNDRLRD
+509 LRRNDRLRD
-518 VIALMA
+518 VIALTA

-549 PWYRDENRIVT
+549 PWYRDENRIMT
-560 MLPLVALPLLVI
+560 MLPLVTLPLLVI
-572 GVNAF
+572 GINALA
-577 SECVSACAASASFAP
+577 ECVSACAASASFAP
-592 FVSSFSTKNSV
+592 SASSFSTKNSA
-603 SSSSVPSLSS
+603 SSVPSLSS
-613 GPAVSSVKSVSFIS
+613 ASAVSSVKNASFAS
-627 NWIGPIAAFLVV
+627 NWIVLIAVFLVI

-644 SAQIVCPSRTA
+644 SAQIVCPSRSA
-655 VRDAIIAHSSLD
+655 ARDTIIAHSSLN
-667 QSDPNEQLTEQKII
+667 QSDPNEQLTEQKIA
-681 VLRKVTERTG
+681 VLRKVTKRTG

-716 YPIINARTDVSSAP
+716 YPIINARTDVPSAP

-738 ASGDV
+738 ASGDA

-749 VCPLTDAPKYFLTM
+749 VCPLTDAPEYFLTM

-778 YDSFHNEELIDAYV
+778 YDSFHNEELIDTYV
-792 DDRVDGRI
+792 DGGTLVKVADYSQYGQ
-800 SAGHTGLCVHG
+800 
-811 HVGWRAAEYH
+811 GWALYRFGCTD
-821 QRSLVSR
+821 

>member
-200 NPISRISNPI
+200 NPI

-792 DDRVDGRI
+792 DDGTLVKVADYSQYGQ
-800 SAGHTGLCVHG
+800 
-811 HVGWRAAEYH
+811 GWALYRFGCAD
-821 QRSLVSR
+821 

>member
-200 NPISRISNPI
+200 NPISNPI

-252 ATLDATFVLQN
+252 ATLDVTFVLQN

-459 PAFPADAD
+459 PAFSADAD

-603 SSSSVPSLSS
+603 SSSSSVPSLSS

-792 DDRVDGRI
+792 DDGTLVKVADYSQYGQ
-800 SAGHTGLCVHG
+800 
-811 HVGWRAAEYH
+811 GWALYRFGCAD
-821 QRSLVSR
+821 

>member
-1 MIPENRPLGMVAAL
+1 MVAAL
-15 AMMELMTS
+15 ATMESMTS
-23 EQITNAGSV
+23 EQITNTGSV
-32 TADHDSIQTHAQT
+32 MANHGSIQTPAQT
-45 RSRQNSLATGGP
+45 QLRQNGSSNGGP
-57 SERKCDLRWRPAMLH
+57 SERKRDLRWRPAMLH
-72 SASLRA
+72 PASLRV
-78 LLPWLTSIIGIVSAL
+78 LLPWLTSIIGIASAL

-107 PIASSDAPA
+107 PIVSSDAPA

-145 FHICAY
+145 FHVCAY

-156 AVLFGVQC
+156 AALFGVQC

-200 NPISRISNPI
+200 NPIP
-210 SRISNP
+210 
-216 ISRISQASPTS
+216 RISQASSTP
-227 ESSSVSESSNVSNQH
+227 ESSSVSESSNVSNQQV
-242 ASSAVNQQYN
+242 SSAVNRQYD
-252 ATLDATFVLQN
+252 ATFDATFVLQN
-263 LLGLFV
+263 LIGLFV

-281 GLLSAGPLIAFG
+281 GLLNAGPLIAFG

-311 EISAREHIVKWLA
+311 AIAAREHIAKWLA
-324 ITAIAGVIC
+324 IAAVAGVVC

-391 ASWFHS
+391 DSWFHS

-403 LWESISFCFTDGLD
+403 LWESISFCLTDGLD

-423 FALLLIAGTVAAFV
+423 FALLLIAGTAAAFV
-437 CVSRRTVVRFSDSL
+437 CASRRAAARASDSFSSAASTVVPVASADVDVDASTSDI
-451 SVAVSTVA
+451 AVSA
-459 PAFPADAD
+459 AD
-467 ALASDTA
+467 
-474 VPAPAVSPVPTSGLP
+474 SPVS
-489 AVSCSDAADVSLFE
+489 VSCPPPASHSNATDAASASSE
-503 SSEPSR
+503 SSR
-509 PRRNDRLRD
+509 LRRNDRLRD
-518 VIALMA
+518 VIALTA
-524 AFLLVTLVY
+524 AFLLVALVY

-549 PWYRDENRIVT
+549 PWYRDENRIMT
-560 MLPLVALPLLVI
+560 MLPLVTLPLLVI
-572 GVNAF
+572 GINALA
-577 SECVSACAASASFAP
+577 ECVSACAASASFAP
-592 FVSSFSTKNSV
+592 SASSFSTKNSA
-603 SSSSVPSLSS
+603 SSVPSLSS
-613 GPAVSSVKSVSFIS
+613 ASAVSSVKNASFAS
-627 NWIGPIAAFLVV
+627 NWIVLIAVFLVI

-644 SAQIVCPSRTA
+644 SAQIVCPSRSA
-655 VRDAIIAHSSLD
+655 ARDTIIAHSSLN
-667 QSDPNEQLTEQKII
+667 QSDPNEQLTEQKIA

-716 YPIINARTDVSSAP
+716 YPIINARTDVPSAP

-738 ASGDV
+738 ASGDA

-749 VCPLTDAPKYFLTM
+749 VCPLTDAPEYFLTM

-778 YDSFHNEELIDAYV
+778 YDSFHNEELIDTYV
-792 DDRVDGRI
+792 DGGTLVKVADYSQYGQ
-800 SAGHTGLCVHG
+800 
-811 HVGWRAAEYH
+811 GWALYRFGCTD
-821 QRSLVSR
+821 

>member
-1 MIPENRPLGMVAAL
+1 MVAAL

-200 NPISRISNPI
+200 NPISRIS
-210 SRISNP
+210 
-216 ISRISQASPTS
+216 QASPTS

-281 GLLSAGPLIAFG
+281 GLLNAGPLIAFG

-298 LPFLIAATLRLFD
+298 LPFFIAATLRLFD

-403 LWESISFCFTDGLD
+403 LWESISFCFADGLD

-437 CVSRRTVVRFSDSL
+437 CASRRTVVRFSDSL

-459 PAFPADAD
+459 PAFSADAD

-577 SECVSACAASASFAP
+577 SECVSACTASASFALSA
-592 FVSSFSTKNSV
+592 SSFSAKNSV

-792 DDRVDGRI
+792 DDGTLVKVADYSQYGQ
-800 SAGHTGLCVHG
+800 
-811 HVGWRAAEYH
+811 GWALYRFGCAD
-821 QRSLVSR
+821 

>member
-1 MIPENRPLGMVAAL
+1 MVAAL
-15 AMMELMTS
+15 ATMESMTS
-23 EQITNAGSV
+23 EQIANTGSV
-32 TADHDSIQTHAQT
+32 TADHGSIQTHAQT
-45 RSRQNSLATGGP
+45 QLRQNGSSNGGP
-57 SERKCDLRWRPAMLH
+57 SERKRGLRWRPAMLH
-72 SASLRA
+72 PASLRA
-78 LLPWLTSIIGIVSAL
+78 LLPWLTSIIGIASAL

-107 PIASSDAPA
+107 PIVSSDAPA

-145 FHICAY
+145 FHVCAY

-156 AVLFGVQC
+156 AALFGVQC

-200 NPISRISNPI
+200 NPISRIS
-210 SRISNP
+210 
-216 ISRISQASPTS
+216 QASPTS
-227 ESSSVSESSNVSNQH
+227 ESSSVSESSNVSNQQV
-242 ASSAVNQQYN
+242 SSAVNRQYN

-263 LLGLFV
+263 LIGLFV

-281 GLLSAGPLIAFG
+281 GLLNAGPLIAFG

-311 EISAREHIVKWLA
+311 AIAAREHIVKWLA
-324 ITAIAGVIC
+324 ITAIAGVVC

-437 CVSRRTVVRFSDSL
+437 CASRRAAMRSSDSL
-451 SVAVSTVA
+451 SGAVSTVT
-459 PAFPADAD
+459 PAFSADAD
-467 ALASDTA
+467 VLASDTE
-474 VPAPAVSPVPTSGLP
+474 VSAPAVSPVSASGLP
-489 AVSCSDAADVSLFE
+489 AASCSDAADLSLSA

-518 VIALMA
+518 VIALTA

-549 PWYRDENRIVT
+549 PWYRDENRIMT

-572 GVNAF
+572 GVNAL

-592 FVSSFSTKNSV
+592 SASSFFAKNSV
-603 SSSSVPSLSS
+603 SSSSSVPSLSS
-613 GPAVSSVKSVSFIS
+613 ASAVSSVKNVSLAS
-627 NWIGPIAAFLVV
+627 NWIGPLAVFLVV

-644 SAQIVCPSRTA
+644 SAQIVCPLRSA
-655 VRDAIIAHSSLD
+655 ARDTIIAHSSLN
-667 QSDPNEQLTEQKII
+667 QSDPNEQLTEQKIA
-681 VLRKVTERTG
+681 VLRKVTKRTG

-702 GSMYAETLFNANML
+702 GSMYADTLFNANML
-716 YPIINARTDVSSAP
+716 YPIINARTDVPSAP

-738 ASGDV
+738 ASGDG

-749 VCPLTDAPKYFLTM
+749 VCSLTDAPEYFLTM

-792 DDRVDGRI
+792 DGGTLVKVADYSQYGQ
-800 SAGHTGLCVHG
+800 
-811 HVGWRAAEYH
+811 GWALYRFGCAD
-821 QRSLVSR
+821 

>member
-1 MIPENRPLGMVAAL
+1 MVAAL
-15 AMMELMTS
+15 ATMESMTS
-23 EQITNAGSV
+23 EQITNTGSV
-32 TADHDSIQTHAQT
+32 MANHGSIQTPAQT
-45 RSRQNSLATGGP
+45 QLRQNGSSNGGP
-57 SERKCDLRWRPAMLH
+57 SERKRDLRWRPAMLH
-72 SASLRA
+72 PASLRV
-78 LLPWLTSIIGIVSAL
+78 LLPWLTSIIGIASAL

-107 PIASSDAPA
+107 PIVSSDAPA

-145 FHICAY
+145 FHVCAY
-151 FVIKI
+151 SVIRI
-156 AVLFGVQC
+156 AALFGAQC

-200 NPISRISNPI
+200 NPISRIS
-210 SRISNP
+210 
-216 ISRISQASPTS
+216 QASSTP
-227 ESSSVSESSNVSNQH
+227 ESSSVSESSNVSNQQV
-242 ASSAVNQQYN
+242 SSAVNRQYN
-252 ATLDATFVLQN
+252 ATFDATFVLQN
-263 LLGLFV
+263 LIGLFV

-281 GLLSAGPLIAFG
+281 GLLNAGPLIAFG

-311 EISAREHIVKWLA
+311 AIAAREHIVKWFV
-324 ITAIAGVIC
+324 ITAVAGVVC

-403 LWESISFCFTDGLD
+403 LWESISFCLTDGLD

-423 FALLLIAGTVAAFV
+423 FALLLIAGTAAAFV
-437 CVSRRTVVRFSDSL
+437 CASRRAAARASDSFSSAASTVVPVASADVDVDASTSDI
-451 SVAVSTVA
+451 AVSA
-459 PAFPADAD
+459 AD
-467 ALASDTA
+467 
-474 VPAPAVSPVPTSGLP
+474 SPVS
-489 AVSCSDAADVSLFE
+489 VSCPPPASHSNATDAASASSE
-503 SSEPSR
+503 SSR
-509 PRRNDRLRD
+509 LRRNDRLRD
-518 VIALMA
+518 VIALTA
-524 AFLLVTLVY
+524 AFLLVALVY

-549 PWYRDENRIVT
+549 PWYRDENRIMT
-560 MLPLVALPLLVI
+560 MLPLVTLPLLVI
-572 GVNAF
+572 GINALA
-577 SECVSACAASASFAP
+577 ECVSACAASASFAP
-592 FVSSFSTKNSV
+592 SASSFSTKNSA
-603 SSSSVPSLSS
+603 SSVPSLSS
-613 GPAVSSVKSVSFIS
+613 ASAVSSVKNASFAS
-627 NWIGPIAAFLVV
+627 NWIVLIAVFLVI

-644 SAQIVCPSRTA
+644 SAQIVCPSRSA
-655 VRDAIIAHSSLD
+655 ARDTIIAHSSLN
-667 QSDPNEQLTEQKII
+667 QSDPNEQLTEQKIA

-716 YPIINARTDVSSAP
+716 YPIINARTDVPSAP

-738 ASGDV
+738 ASGDA

-749 VCPLTDAPKYFLTM
+749 VCPLTDAPEYFLTM

-792 DDRVDGRI
+792 DGGTLVKVADYSQYGQ
-800 SAGHTGLCVHG
+800 
-811 HVGWRAAEYH
+811 GWALYRFGCTD
-821 QRSLVSR
+821 

>member
-1 MIPENRPLGMVAAL
+1 MVAAL
-15 AMMELMTS
+15 ATMESMTS
-23 EQITNAGSV
+23 EQITNTGSV
-32 TADHDSIQTHAQT
+32 SGDCGSAQARARTHVQAYVQTQA
-45 RSRQNSLATGGP
+45 RQNGSSKDGSATNGPARNDSAKGGP
-57 SERKCDLRWRPAMLH
+57 SGRKHGLQRCHAMLRPV
-72 SASLRA
+72 SLRA
-78 LLPWLTSIIGIVSAL
+78 LLPWLMSIIGIASAL
-93 CLVIAWFPSTVWNT
+93 CMVIAWFPSTVWNT
-107 PIASSDAPA
+107 PIVSSDAPA

-135 WPHNSFYPPL
+135 WPHDSFYPPL

-151 FVIKI
+151 LVIKI

-180 IFPSGMLVLCRY
+180 IFPAGMLVLCRY

-200 NPISRISNPI
+200 NPIS
-210 SRISNP
+210 NP
-216 ISRISQASPTS
+216 ISRISQALSTS
-227 ESSSVSESSNVSNQH
+227 ESSSVSESSNISNQQVPSAGNRQYDA
-242 ASSAVNQQYN
+242 AS
-252 ATLDATFVLQN
+252 DATFVLRN
-263 LLGLFV
+263 LIGLFV

-281 GLLSAGPLIAFG
+281 GLLNAGPLIAFG
-293 FATSL
+293 FAMSL

-311 EISAREHIVKWLA
+311 AIAAREHIAKWLA
-324 ITAIAGVIC
+324 ITAVAGVVC

-391 ASWFHS
+391 DSWFHS

-437 CVSRRTVVRFSDSL
+437 CAFRRAAARSSDSL
-451 SVAVSTVA
+451 SAAVSTVA
-459 PAFPADAD
+459 PAFSADAD
-467 ALASDTA
+467 ALVSDAAVSSVSASDPPTA
-474 VPAPAVSPVPTSGLP
+474 
-489 AVSCSDAADVSLFE
+489 SCSDAADVPLSAP
-503 SSEPSR
+503 SEPPR

-518 VIALMA
+518 MIALTA

-538 LVGALPNIISA
+538 LVGALPNIISS
-549 PWYRDENRIVT
+549 PWYRDENRIMT

-572 GVNAF
+572 GVNAL
-577 SECVSACAASASFAP
+577 SECVSVCAASASFVPSA
-592 FVSSFSTKNSV
+592 SSFSAKNSA
-603 SSSSVPSLSS
+603 SSVPSLSS
-613 GPAVSSVKSVSFIS
+613 ASAVSSVKNVSFAS
-627 NWIGPIAAFLVV
+627 NWIGPIAAFLVI

-655 VRDAIIAHSSLD
+655 ARDAIIAHSSLN
-667 QSDPNEQLTEQKII
+667 QSDPNEQLTEQKIT
-681 VLRKVTERTG
+681 VLRKVMERTG
-691 TQATIISDPLN
+691 SQATIISDPLN
-702 GSMYAETLFNANML
+702 GSMYAETLFNASML
-716 YPIINARTDVSSAP
+716 YPIINARTDVPSVP

-738 ASGDV
+738 ASGDG

-749 VCPLTDAPKYFLTM
+749 VCPLTDAPEYFLTM

-792 DDRVDGRI
+792 DGGTLVKVADYSQYGQ
-800 SAGHTGLCVHG
+800 
-811 HVGWRAAEYH
+811 GWALYRFGCTD
-821 QRSLVSR
+821 

>member
-1 MIPENRPLGMVAAL
+1 MVAAL

-200 NPISRISNPI
+200 NPIS
-210 SRISNP
+210 NP
-216 ISRISQASPTS
+216 ISRISQASSTS
-227 ESSSVSESSNVSNQH
+227 ESSSVSESSNVSNQRV
-242 ASSAVNQQYN
+242 SSAVNRQYN
-252 ATLDATFVLQN
+252 ATFDATFVLRN
-263 LLGLFV
+263 LIGLFV

-281 GLLSAGPLIAFG
+281 GLLNAGPLIAFG

-311 EISAREHIVKWLA
+311 AIAAREHIVKWLA
-324 ITAIAGVIC
+324 ITAIAGVVC

-437 CVSRRTVVRFSDSL
+437 CASRRAAMRSADSL
-451 SVAVSTVA
+451 SGAVSTA
-459 PAFPADAD
+459 TPDFSADADAD

-474 VPAPAVSPVPTSGLP
+474 VSAPDVSLVSASGLP
-489 AVSCSDAADVSLFE
+489 AASCSDPADVSLFA

-518 VIALMA
+518 VIALTA

-549 PWYRDENRIVT
+549 PWYRDENRIMT
-560 MLPLVALPLLVI
+560 MLPLVALPLLII
-572 GVNAF
+572 GVNAL
-577 SECVSACAASASFAP
+577 SECVSVCAASASFAP
-592 FVSSFSTKNSV
+592 SASSFSTKNSA
-603 SSSSVPSLSS
+603 SSSASVPSLSS
-613 GPAVSSVKSVSFIS
+613 ASAVSSVRNVSVAS
-627 NWIGPIAAFLVV
+627 NWIGPIAAFLVI

-655 VRDAIIAHSSLD
+655 ARDAIIAHSSLN
-667 QSDPNEQLTEQKII
+667 QSDPNEQLTEQKIT

-702 GSMYAETLFNANML
+702 GSMYADTLFNANML
-716 YPIINARTDVSSAP
+716 YPIINARTDVPSAP

-738 ASGDV
+738 ASGDA

-749 VCPLTDAPKYFLTM
+749 VCPLTDAPEYFLTM
-763 GDQAQSLQSFPYRAQ
+763 GGQAQSLQSFPYRAQ

-792 DDRVDGRI
+792 DGGTLVKVADYSQYGQ
-800 SAGHTGLCVHG
+800 
-811 HVGWRAAEYH
+811 GWALYRFGCAD
-821 QRSLVSR
+821 

>member
-1 MIPENRPLGMVAAL
+1 MVAAL
-15 AMMELMTS
+15 ATMESMTS
-23 EQITNAGSV
+23 EQITNTGSV
-32 TADHDSIQTHAQT
+32 MANHGSIQTPAQT
-45 RSRQNSLATGGP
+45 QLRQDGSSNGGP
-57 SERKCDLRWRPAMLH
+57 SERKRDLRWRPAMLH
-72 SASLRA
+72 PASLRV
-78 LLPWLTSIIGIVSAL
+78 LLPWLTSIIGIASAL

-107 PIASSDAPA
+107 PIVSSDAPA

-145 FHICAY
+145 FHVCAY

-156 AVLFGVQC
+156 AALFGVQC

-200 NPISRISNPI
+200 NPIPC
-210 SRISNP
+210 
-216 ISRISQASPTS
+216 ISQASSTP
-227 ESSSVSESSNVSNQH
+227 ESSSVSESSNVSNQQV
-242 ASSAVNQQYN
+242 SSAVNRQYN
-252 ATLDATFVLQN
+252 ATFDATFVLQN
-263 LLGLFV
+263 LIGLFV

-281 GLLSAGPLIAFG
+281 GLLNAGPLIAFG

-311 EISAREHIVKWLA
+311 AIAAREHIVKWLV
-324 ITAIAGVIC
+324 ITAVAGVVC

-403 LWESISFCFTDGLD
+403 LWESISFCFADGLD

-423 FALLLIAGTVAAFV
+423 FALMLIAGTVAAFV
-437 CVSRRTVVRFSDSL
+437 CASRRTVVRFSDSL

-459 PAFPADAD
+459 PAFSADAD

-577 SECVSACAASASFAP
+577 SECVSACAASASFALSA
-592 FVSSFSTKNSV
+592 SSFSAKNSV

-792 DDRVDGRI
+792 DDGTLVKVADYSQYGQ
-800 SAGHTGLCVHG
+800 
-811 HVGWRAAEYH
+811 GWALYRFGCAD
-821 QRSLVSR
+821 

>member
-57 SERKCDLRWRPAMLH
+57 SERKCDLRWRPAMLRPV
-72 SASLRA
+72 SLRA
-78 LLPWLTSIIGIVSAL
+78 LLPWLTSIIGIASAL

-145 FHICAY
+145 LHICAY

-156 AVLFGVQC
+156 AALFGVQC

-200 NPISRISNPI
+200 NRISNRI

-403 LWESISFCFTDGLD
+403 LWESISFCFADGLD

-437 CVSRRTVVRFSDSL
+437 CASRRTVVRFSDSL

-459 PAFPADAD
+459 PAFSADADAD

-577 SECVSACAASASFAP
+577 SECVSACAASASFALSA
-592 FVSSFSTKNSV
+592 SSFSAKNSV

-792 DDRVDGRI
+792 DDGTLVKVADYSQYGQ
-800 SAGHTGLCVHG
+800 
-811 HVGWRAAEYH
+811 GWALYRFGCAD
-821 QRSLVSR
+821 

>member
-200 NPISRISNPI
+200 NPI

-459 PAFPADAD
+459 PAFSADAD

-577 SECVSACAASASFAP
+577 SECISACAASASFALSA
-592 FVSSFSTKNSV
+592 SSFSAKNSV

-792 DDRVDGRI
+792 DDGTLVKVADYSQYGQ
-800 SAGHTGLCVHG
+800 
-811 HVGWRAAEYH
+811 GWALYRFGCAD
-821 QRSLVSR
+821 

>member
-1 MIPENRPLGMVAAL
+1 MVAAL
-15 AMMELMTS
+15 ATMESMTS
-23 EQITNAGSV
+23 EQITNTGSV
-32 TADHDSIQTHAQT
+32 SGDCGSAQARARTHVQAYVQTQA
-45 RSRQNSLATGGP
+45 RQNGSAKDGSATNGPARNDSAKGGP
-57 SERKCDLRWRPAMLH
+57 SGRKHGLQRCHAMLRPASRH
-72 SASLRA
+72 A
-78 LLPWLTSIIGIVSAL
+78 LLPWLTSIIGVASAL

-107 PIASSDAPA
+107 PIVSSDAPA
-116 HYYFIRR
+116 HYYFIHR

-135 WPHNSFYPPL
+135 WPHDSFYPPL
-145 FHICAY
+145 FHVCAY
-151 FVIKI
+151 LVIKI
-156 AVLFGVQC
+156 AALFGVQC

-200 NPISRISNPI
+200 NPIS
-210 SRISNP
+210 NP
-216 ISRISQASPTS
+216 ISRISQASLTS
-227 ESSSVSESSNVSNQH
+227 ESSSVSESSNVSNQQV
-242 ASSAVNQQYN
+242 SSAVNRQYN
-252 ATLDATFVLQN
+252 VIFDAAFVLQN
-263 LLGLFV
+263 LIGLFV

-281 GLLSAGPLIAFG
+281 GLLNAGPLIAFG

-311 EISAREHIVKWLA
+311 AIAAREHIVKWLA
-324 ITAIAGVIC
+324 ITAIAGVVC

-338 RIAFTYALILVPFIV
+338 RIVFTYALILVPFIV

-365 IAMCVGA
+365 VAMCVGA
-372 VAFVALMLT
+372 VAFAALMLT

-437 CVSRRTVVRFSDSL
+437 CAFRRAAMRSADSL
-451 SVAVSTVA
+451 SAAVSTVA
-459 PAFPADAD
+459 PDFSADAD

-474 VPAPAVSPVPTSGLP
+474 VPAPAVSPVSASGLP
-489 AVSCSDAADVSLFE
+489 AASCSDAVGVSLSA

-518 VIALMA
+518 VIALAA

-549 PWYRDENRIVT
+549 PWYRDENRIMT

-572 GVNAF
+572 GVNAL

-592 FVSSFSTKNSV
+592 SASFFSAKNSV
-603 SSSSVPSLSS
+603 SSSVPSLSS
-613 GPAVSSVKSVSFIS
+613 ASAVSSVKNVSLAS
-627 NWIGPIAAFLVV
+627 NWIGPIAVFLVV
-639 AILAV
+639 AILAL

-655 VRDAIIAHSSLD
+655 ARDAIIAHSSLN
-667 QSDPNEQLTEQKII
+667 QGDPNEQLTEQKIT

-702 GSMYAETLFNANML
+702 GSMYADTLFNANML
-716 YPIINARTDVSSAP
+716 YPIINARTDVPSAP

-738 ASGDV
+738 ASGDA

-749 VCPLTDAPKYFLTM
+749 VCPLTDAPEYFLTM

-792 DDRVDGRI
+792 DGGTLVKVADYSQYGQ
-800 SAGHTGLCVHG
+800 
-811 HVGWRAAEYH
+811 GWALYRFGCAD
-821 QRSLVSR
+821 

>member
-1 MIPENRPLGMVAAL
+1 MVAAL
-15 AMMELMTS
+15 ATMESMTS
-23 EQITNAGSV
+23 EQITNTGSMSGDCGSAQARARTHV
-32 TADHDSIQTHAQT
+32 QAYVQTQA
-45 RSRQNSLATGGP
+45 RQNGSAKDGSATNGPARNDSAKGGP
-57 SERKCDLRWRPAMLH
+57 SGRKHGLQRCHAMLRPV
-72 SASLRA
+72 SLRA
-78 LLPWLTSIIGIVSAL
+78 LLPWLTSIIGVASAL

-107 PIASSDAPA
+107 PIVSSDAPA
-116 HYYFIRR
+116 HYYFIHR

-135 WPHNSFYPPL
+135 WPHDSFYPPL

-151 FVIKI
+151 LVIKI
-156 AVLFGVQC
+156 AALFGVQC

-180 IFPSGMLVLCRY
+180 IFPAGMLVLCRY
-192 FLQRWNRG
+192 FLRRWNRG
-200 NPISRISNPI
+200 NP
-210 SRISNP
+210 ISNP
-216 ISRISQASPTS
+216 ISRISQALSTS
-227 ESSSVSESSNVSNQH
+227 ESSSVSESSNISNQQVPSAGNRQYDA
-242 ASSAVNQQYN
+242 AS
-252 ATLDATFVLQN
+252 DATFVLRN
-263 LLGLFV
+263 LIGLFV

-281 GLLSAGPLIAFG
+281 GLLNAGPLIAFG

-311 EISAREHIVKWLA
+311 AIAAREHIAKWLA
-324 ITAIAGVIC
+324 ITAVAGVVC

-391 ASWFHS
+391 DSWFHS

-403 LWESISFCFTDGLD
+403 LWESISFCLTDGLD

-423 FALLLIAGTVAAFV
+423 FALLLIAGTAAAFV
-437 CVSRRTVVRFSDSL
+437 CASRRAAARASDSFSSAASTVVPVASADVDVDASTSDI
-451 SVAVSTVA
+451 AVSA
-459 PAFPADAD
+459 AD
-467 ALASDTA
+467 
-474 VPAPAVSPVPTSGLP
+474 SPVS
-489 AVSCSDAADVSLFE
+489 VSCPPPASHSNATDAASASSE
-503 SSEPSR
+503 SSR
-509 PRRNDRLRD
+509 LRRNDRLRD
-518 VIALMA
+518 VIALTV
-524 AFLLVTLVY
+524 AFLLVALVY

-549 PWYRDENRIVT
+549 PWYRDENRIMT

-572 GVNAF
+572 GINALA
-577 SECVSACAASASFAP
+577 ECVSACAASASFA
-592 FVSSFSTKNSV
+592 
-603 SSSSVPSLSS
+603 
-613 GPAVSSVKSVSFIS
+613 S
-627 NWIGPIAAFLVV
+627 NWIVLIAVFLVI

-644 SAQIVCPSRTA
+644 SAQIVCPSRSA
-655 VRDAIIAHSSLD
+655 ARDTIIAHSSLN
-667 QSDPNEQLTEQKII
+667 QSDPNEQLTEQKIA
-681 VLRKVTERTG
+681 VLRKVTKRTG

-716 YPIINARTDVSSAP
+716 YPIINARTDVPSAP

-738 ASGDV
+738 ASGDA

-749 VCPLTDAPKYFLTM
+749 VCPLTDAPEYFLTM

-778 YDSFHNEELIDAYV
+778 YDSFHNEELIDTYV
-792 DDRVDGRI
+792 DGGTLVKVADYSQYGQ
-800 SAGHTGLCVHG
+800 
-811 HVGWRAAEYH
+811 GWALYRFGCTD
-821 QRSLVSR
+821 

>member
-1 MIPENRPLGMVAAL
+1 MIPENRTLSMVAAL
-15 AMMELMTS
+15 ATMESMTS
-23 EQITNAGSV
+23 EQIANTGSV
-32 TADHDSIQTHAQT
+32 TADHGSIQTHAQT
-45 RSRQNSLATGGP
+45 QPRQNDSVKGCP
-57 SERKCDLRWRPAMLH
+57 SERECGLRWRPAMLH
-72 SASLRA
+72 PASLRV
-78 LLPWLTSIIGIVSAL
+78 LLPWLTSIIGIAFAL

-107 PIASSDAPA
+107 PIVSSDAPA

-145 FHICAY
+145 FHVCAY

-156 AVLFGVQC
+156 AALFGVQC

-169 FNITWIIASGV
+169 FNITWITASGV

-200 NPISRISNPI
+200 NPIS
-210 SRISNP
+210 NP
-216 ISRISQASPTS
+216 ISRISQASSTS
-227 ESSSVSESSNVSNQH
+227 ESSSVSESSNVSNQRV
-242 ASSAVNQQYN
+242 SSAVNRQYN
-252 ATLDATFVLQN
+252 ATFDATFVLRN
-263 LLGLFV
+263 LIGLFV

-281 GLLSAGPLIAFG
+281 GLLNAGPLIAFG

-311 EISAREHIVKWLA
+311 AIAAREHIVKWLA
-324 ITAIAGVIC
+324 ITAIAGVVC

-437 CVSRRTVVRFSDSL
+437 CASRRAAMRSADSL
-451 SVAVSTVA
+451 SGAVSTA
-459 PAFPADAD
+459 TPDFSADADAD

-474 VPAPAVSPVPTSGLP
+474 VSAPDVSLVSASGLP
-489 AVSCSDAADVSLFE
+489 AASCSDPADVSLFA

-518 VIALMA
+518 VIALTA

-549 PWYRDENRIVT
+549 PWYRDENRIMT
-560 MLPLVALPLLVI
+560 MLPLVALPLLII
-572 GVNAF
+572 GVNAL
-577 SECVSACAASASFAP
+577 SECVSVCAASASFAP
-592 FVSSFSTKNSV
+592 SASSFSTKNSA
-603 SSSSVPSLSS
+603 SSSASVPSLSS
-613 GPAVSSVKSVSFIS
+613 ASAVSSVRNVSVAS
-627 NWIGPIAAFLVV
+627 NWIGPIAAFLVI

-655 VRDAIIAHSSLD
+655 ARDAIIAHSSLN
-667 QSDPNEQLTEQKII
+667 QSDPNEQLTEQKIT

-702 GSMYAETLFNANML
+702 GSMYADTLFNANML
-716 YPIINARTDVSSAP
+716 YPIINARTDVPSAP

-738 ASGDV
+738 ASGDA

-749 VCPLTDAPKYFLTM
+749 VCPLTDAPEYFLTM
-763 GDQAQSLQSFPYRAQ
+763 GGQAQSLQSFPYRAQ

-792 DDRVDGRI
+792 DGGTLVKVADYSQYGQ
-800 SAGHTGLCVHG
+800 
-811 HVGWRAAEYH
+811 GWALYRFGCAD
-821 QRSLVSR
+821 

>member
-1 MIPENRPLGMVAAL
+1 MVAAL
-15 AMMELMTS
+15 ATMESMTS
-23 EQITNAGSV
+23 EQIANTGSV
-32 TADHDSIQTHAQT
+32 TADHGSIQTHAQT
-45 RSRQNSLATGGP
+45 QLRQNGSSNGGP
-57 SERKCDLRWRPAMLH
+57 SERKLGLRWRPAMLH
-72 SASLRA
+72 PASLRA
-78 LLPWLTSIIGIVSAL
+78 LLPWLTSIIGIASAL

-107 PIASSDAPA
+107 PIVSSDAPA

-145 FHICAY
+145 SHVCAY

-156 AVLFGVQC
+156 AALFGVQC

-200 NPISRISNPI
+200 NPIS
-210 SRISNP
+210 NP

-227 ESSSVSESSNVSNQH
+227 ESSSVSESSNVSNQQV
-242 ASSAVNQQYN
+242 SSAVNRQYN

-263 LLGLFV
+263 LIGLFV

-281 GLLSAGPLIAFG
+281 GLLNAGPLIAFG

-311 EISAREHIVKWLA
+311 AIAAREHIVKWLA
-324 ITAIAGVIC
+324 ITAIAGVVC

-372 VAFVALMLT
+372 VAFAALMLT

-423 FALLLIAGTVAAFV
+423 FASLLIAGTVAAFV
-437 CVSRRTVVRFSDSL
+437 CASRRAAMRSSDSL
-451 SVAVSTVA
+451 SGAVSTVA
-459 PAFPADAD
+459 PAFSADAD
-467 ALASDTA
+467 VLASDTE
-474 VPAPAVSPVPTSGLP
+474 VSAPAVSPVS
-489 AVSCSDAADVSLFE
+489 ASDPADVSLSA

-518 VIALMA
+518 VIALTA

-549 PWYRDENRIVT
+549 PWYRDENRIMT

-572 GVNAF
+572 GVNAL

-592 FVSSFSTKNSV
+592 SASSFFAKNSV

-613 GPAVSSVKSVSFIS
+613 ASAVSSVKNVSLAS
-627 NWIGPIAAFLVV
+627 NWIGPIAVFLVV

-644 SAQIVCPSRTA
+644 SAQIVCPSRSA
-655 VRDAIIAHSSLD
+655 ARDTIIAHSSLN
-667 QSDPNEQLTEQKII
+667 QSDPNEQLTEQKIA
-681 VLRKVTERTG
+681 VLRKVTKRTG

-702 GSMYAETLFNANML
+702 GSMYADTLFNANML
-716 YPIINARTDVSSAP
+716 YPIINARTDVPSAP

-738 ASGDV
+738 ASGDG

-749 VCPLTDAPKYFLTM
+749 VCSLTDAPEYFLTM
-763 GDQAQSLQSFPYRAQ
+763 GDQAKSLQSFPYRAQ

-792 DDRVDGRI
+792 DGGTLVKVADYSQYGQ
-800 SAGHTGLCVHG
+800 
-811 HVGWRAAEYH
+811 GWALYRFGCAD
-821 QRSLVSR
+821 